1 MSYLP
6 YALAVWIFLVGLYGV
21 VRSRDLIHLVVCLG
35 VAQSS
40 TYVLLLSIGYVNRG
54 TAPIFADVPKGT
66 RAVDPVVQA
75 LTLTDVV
82 VEATV
87 TAVLLALAVQA
98 HKRFGTLNPDRMGEL
113 RG

>member
-6 YALAVWIFLVGLYGV
+6 YALAVWIFLCGLYGV
-21 VRSRDLIHLVVCLG
+21 VTSRSLVHLVVCLT

-54 TAPIFADVPKGT
+54 GAPIFADVPKGT

-82 VEATV
+82 VSVTV
-87 TAVLLALAVQA
+87 AGLLLALAIQA
-98 HKRFGTLNPDRMGEL
+98 QKKADTTDPDEL
-113 RG
+113 EALHG